1 MSTNPG
7 PAALRL
13 TPSSGIRSFSRLA
26 SLPGDHPTPRFRES
40 LFEKKKRDSLKKFDK
55 LSLLM
60 EYPMRI
66 RNYFFSGA
74 GAGAG
79 AGVSAFFSSPAGAGA
94 GAGSGAFCSAAGAG
108 GGASSFFLQPMAKE
122 KTTNN
127 ITTST
132 KEIIFR
138 ISIHLLCLI

>member
-1 MSTNPG
+1 LSN
-7 PAALRL
+7 
-13 TPSSGIRSFSRLA
+13 F
-26 SLPGDHPTPRFRES
+26 F
-40 LFEKKKRDSLKKFDK
+40 K

-60 EYPMRI
+60 KDPI
-66 RNYFFSGA
+66 KTKNYFFSGA

-79 AGVSAFFSSPAGAGA
+79 AGASGAFCSPPGAGA

-108 GGASSFFLQPMAKE
+108 GGASSFFLHPKAKE

-138 ISIHLLCLI
+138 ILIHLLCLN

>member
-1 MSTNPG
+1 MG
-7 PAALRL
+7 
-13 TPSSGIRSFSRLA
+13 
-26 SLPGDHPTPRFRES
+26 
-40 LFEKKKRDSLKKFDK
+40 KKKGQFGKVVQTVPFDEIQKKT
-55 LSLLM
+55 
-60 EYPMRI
+60 

-79 AGVSAFFSSPAGAGA
+79 AGAASGAFCSPAGAV
-94 GAGSGAFCSAAGAG
+94 AGSGAFSSAAGAGG
-108 GGASSFFLQPMAKE
+108 GGASSFFLHPMANE

-138 ISIHLLCLI
+138 ILTHLLYLIY

>member
-1 MSTNPG
+1 
-7 PAALRL
+7 
-13 TPSSGIRSFSRLA
+13 
-26 SLPGDHPTPRFRES
+26 
-40 LFEKKKRDSLKKFDK
+40 
-55 LSLLM
+55 
-60 EYPMRI
+60 MRI
-66 RNYFFSGA
+66 SDEDLRTKSNQSLTASPFENGLQKRKGTVCRIQQTVPFLYPIKARNYFFSGA

-94 GAGSGAFCSAAGAG
+94 GAGSGAFCSAGAGG

-132 KEIIFR
+132 KVIIFR
-138 ISIHLLCLI
+138 ILIHLLCLS

>member
-1 MSTNPG
+1 M
-7 PAALRL
+7 
-13 TPSSGIRSFSRLA
+13 
-26 SLPGDHPTPRFRES
+26 
-40 LFEKKKRDSLKKFDK
+40 
-55 LSLLM
+55 
-60 EYPMRI
+60 

-79 AGVSAFFSSPAGAGA
+79 AGAASGAFCSPPGAGAGA
-94 GAGSGAFCSAAGAG
+94 AAGSGAFCSAAGGA

-138 ISIHLLCLI
+138 IVTHLLCLI

>member
-1 MSTNPG
+1 V
-7 PAALRL
+7 
-13 TPSSGIRSFSRLA
+13 PSGKEYSKKEKGQ
-26 SLPGDHPTPRFRES
+26 
-40 LFEKKKRDSLKKFDK
+40 FEEVRQTVP
-55 LSLLM
+55 LM

-138 ISIHLLCLI
+138 ISIHLLYLI

>member
-1 MSTNPG
+1 MNDPIKT
-7 PAALRL
+7 
-13 TPSSGIRSFSRLA
+13 
-26 SLPGDHPTPRFRES
+26 
-40 LFEKKKRDSLKKFDK
+40 
-55 LSLLM
+55 
-60 EYPMRI
+60 

-79 AGVSAFFSSPAGAGA
+79 AGASGAFCSPAGAGA
-94 GAGSGAFCSAAGAG
+94 GAGSGAFCSAAGGAG

-127 ITTST
+127 IATST

-138 ISIHLLCLI
+138 ILTHLLCLIYNT

>member
-1 MSTNPG
+1 MDFG
-7 PAALRL
+7 ERLRE
-13 TPSSGIRSFSRLA
+13 
-26 SLPGDHPTPRFRES
+26 RE
-40 LFEKKKRDSLKKFDK
+40 KKRDSLYEFYK

-60 EYPMRI
+60 NDPI
-66 RNYFFSGA
+66 KTRNYFFSGA

-79 AGVSAFFSSPAGAGA
+79 AGASGAFCSPAGAGA
-94 GAGSGAFCSAAGAG
+94 GAGSGAFCSAAGGA
-108 GGASSFFLQPMAKE
+108 GGASSFFLQPRAKE

-138 ISIHLLCLI
+138 ILIHLLCLIYNA